1 MSNTRFLCHN
11 MLNEHERGL
20 QPVPVARLIKAGPQK
35 PCIGRVRGFFLPGCG
50 QKPAGCPQRHKT
62 AKIQTA
68 SASGFLKRAGS
79 FRGHPHRGR
88 HSRMKEKALEKGVSF
103 DRKPS
108 RLRKQGGRP
117 ALEKEKR
124 V

>member
-88 HSRMKEKALEKGVSF
+88 HSRTKEKALRINAWGFLDIIF
-103 DRKPS
+103 DIKTI
-108 RLRKQGGRP
+108 K
-117 ALEKEKR
+117 KR
-124 V
+124 EIF